1 MEREK
6 KRIAAALAA
15 VQAYLAQETG
25 RTIVVPAPAPASSMW
40 SVAGRVD
47 QMALRAALTTRSRR

>member
-1 MEREK
+1 MGQDK

-25 RTIVVPAPAPASSMW
+25 RAIVVPIPAPASSMW
-40 SVAGRVD
+40 SLAGRVD
-47 QMALRAALTTRSRR
+47 QMALRSA